1 LRRPELSFAADFD
14 AAVSAFLADFSDFLE
29 RPLTIT
35 WILLVAG
42 RNSGQRLVFVAAVEA
57 YRRPTGGQ

>member
-1 LRRPELSFAADFD
+1 LAADFGE
-14 AAVSAFLADFSDFLE
+14 AASAFLSDLPDFLE

-42 RNSGQRLVFVAAVEA
+42 RNSGQRLVFVSAVEA